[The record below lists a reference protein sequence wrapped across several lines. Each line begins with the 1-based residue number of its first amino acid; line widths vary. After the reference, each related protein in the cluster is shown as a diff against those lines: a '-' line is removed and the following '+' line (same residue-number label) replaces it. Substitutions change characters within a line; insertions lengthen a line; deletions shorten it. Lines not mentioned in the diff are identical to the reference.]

1 MYFYR
6 KLKTMKRLL
15 WIFLITGSIA
25 VGCSKNIDNPEN
37 PKTIYDL
44 KVSQAFLFET
54 DQNVSIELRALAND
68 NSPIKGVVFTLFDD
82 YPELGGKQLLTGITD
97 ENGTFTT
104 DYRFP
109 SIMQK
114 VLVTTNYIGLTHDT
128 LASLENGKLKLT
140 LGGSQK
146 GITKS
151 SGRSLLKSSLINFY
165 YMGTFNSQGKPYYL
179 EPQNYLVSSQLLN
192 DLNNSFPESVPIN
205 AQYLDLNNE
214 YDFKLTAY
222 SDVWV
227 VFVSE
232 GAGYKNTLGY
242 YKYNLN
248 NPPTSP
254 AQIDS
259 GFIVFP
265 NVSFQGSG
273 GQLQT
278 GNQVYLG
285 RFPANTGIGF
295 FLIANGFSNG
305 QVGMG
310 NGVYYTNYNFNPE
323 STLAKKKHSITL
335 IDPARDIFLMG
346 FEDLNRD
353 GWSDNDFND
362 ALFFIVANPIENV
375 ISTNFPIPSYI
386 GTDDDNDGIPNN
398 VDEYPSDASKA
409 FNNYYPGKNAFATLA
424 FEDMWP
430 YKADYDFNDMVIDYN
445 LNQITNGNNKVV
457 EIKSTWVLRA
467 MGASYRN
474 GFGFQLGIAPE
485 VISSV
490 TGQRLTEGLVNL
502 NGNGTEAGQNS
513 AVIMVFDDGFKILP
527 GGSSGFTGVNT
538 SPGQAFVTPD
548 TLRVDVIFT
557 QPQTMAQVG
566 PPPFNPFI
574 FINKNRGRELH
585 LSNQPPTSLADA
597 SLFNTYD
604 DTSNP
609 SISRYYR
616 TQNNLPWGINIVNKF
631 AHPFEKIPVVDAYLK
646 FAPWAESS
654 GTQYPD
660 WYLDKN
666 GYRNVTKIYLESL

>member
-1 MYFYR
+1 MR
-6 KLKTMKRLL
+6 KILPILL
-15 WIFLITGSIA
+15 MLVLIIA
-25 VGCSKNIDNPEN
+25 AGCNKNNDSPDT
-37 PKTIYDL
+37 PKTIYQL
-44 KVSQAFLFET
+44 KVSNDFLFET
-54 DQNVSIELRALAND
+54 DKKVTVELKALAND
-68 NSPIKGVVFTLFDD
+68 NTPLKGVVFTVYDD
-82 YPELGGKQLLTGITD
+82 YPENGGQQILSGVTD
-97 ENGTFTT
+97 ETGTFVS
-104 DYRFP
+104 DYQFP
-109 SIMQK
+109 AITQK
-114 VLVTTNYIGLTHDT
+114 VLVTTQFIGLPHDT
-128 LASLENGKLKLT
+128 LVNLENGELKLT

-146 GITKS
+146 GVIKS
-151 SGRSLLKSSLINFY
+151 SGWGIYKSSLINFY
-165 YMGTFNSQGKPYYL
+165 YMGTFNSQGKPNYL
-179 EPQNYLVSSQLLN
+179 LPQNYVVSSQLHT
-192 DLNNSFPESVPIN
+192 DLNNSFPEGHPISS
-205 AQYLDLNNE
+205 QYLNLNNE

-232 GAGYKNTLGY
+232 GAGYKNVLGY

-259 GFIVFP
+259 GYIIFP

-305 QVGMG
+305 QVTMG

-335 IDPARDIFLMG
+335 MDPARDIFLMG

-353 GWSDNDFND
+353 GSSDNDFND

-375 ISTNFPIPSYI
+375 VTTNFPIPSYV
-386 GTDDDNDGIPNN
+386 GTDNDGDGIPNN
-398 VDEYPSDASKA
+398 VDEYPDDPQRA
-409 FNNYYPGKNAFATLA
+409 FNNYYPSKNNYGTLA

-445 LNQITNGNNKVV
+445 INQVTNGNNRVV
-457 EIKSTWVLRA
+457 EIKSTWILRA

-474 GFGFQLGIAPE
+474 GFGFQLGVAPNT
-485 VISSV
+485 VASV

-502 NGNGTEAGQNS
+502 NANGTEAGQDK
-513 AVIMVFDDGFKILP
+513 AVIMVFDDGYKILP
-527 GGSSGFTGVNT
+527 TGGSGVVGVNT
-538 SPGQAFVTPD
+538 SPYQVYVEPD
-548 TLRVDVIFT
+548 TIRVKVVFV
-557 QPQTMAQVG
+557 QPQTQATVG
-566 PPPFNPFI
+566 APPFNPFI
-574 FINKNRGRELH
+574 FVNKNRGREIH
-585 LSNQPPTSLADA
+585 LNNQPPTSLANT
-597 SLFNTYD
+597 SLFSTYD

-609 SISRYYR
+609 ATGRYYR
-616 TQNNLPWGINIVNKF
+616 TQNNLPWAINIVNKF
-631 AHPFEKIPVVDAYLK
+631 AYPFEKIPVTDAHLK

-654 GTQYPD
+654 GVQYPD
-660 WYLDKN
+660 WYLDKS
-666 GYRNVTKIYLESL
+666 GYRDATKIYHATK

>member
-1 MYFYR
+1 MK
-6 KLKTMKRLL
+6 KLLQVIVLGALALAACNKT
-15 WIFLITGSIA
+15 SD
-25 VGCSKNIDNPEN
+25 DNDQ

-44 KVSQAFLFET
+44 KISPGFLFET
-54 DQNVSIELRALAND
+54 DQHVNIELKALAND
-68 NSPIKGVVFTLFDD
+68 NTPLKGVVFKIYDN
-82 YPELGGKQLLTGITD
+82 YPEAGGVQLISGVTD
-97 ENGTFTT
+97 ENGVFSTE
-104 DYRFP
+104 YRFQA
-109 SIMQK
+109 ILQK
-114 VLVTTNYIGLTHDT
+114 VLVTTDYIGLPHDT
-128 LASLENGKLKLT
+128 LVPLDNGKLKLT
-140 LGGSQK
+140 LGGTQK
-146 GITKS
+146 GITKAY
-151 SGRSLLKSSLINFY
+151 GRGVTKSSLINFY
-165 YMGTFNSQGKPYYL
+165 YMGSFNSQGKPNYL
-179 EPQNYLVSSQLLN
+179 EPQNYPISS
-192 DLNNSFPESVPIN
+192 DLFQDINNSFPERVPIN
-205 AQYLDLNNE
+205 QQYLNLNNE

-242 YKYNLN
+242 YKYNLS

-259 GFIVFP
+259 GFIIFP
-265 NVSFQGSG
+265 NVSFLGSG
-273 GQLQT
+273 GQLTT

-310 NGVYYTNYNFNPE
+310 NGIYYTNYNFNPE

-353 GWSDNDFND
+353 GASDNDFND
-362 ALFFIVANPIENV
+362 ALFFVVANPIANV
-375 ISTNFPIPSYI
+375 VTTNFPIPSYV
-386 GTDDDNDGIPNN
+386 GTDSDGDGIPNN
-398 VDEYPSDASKA
+398 VDEYPADPTRA
-409 FNNYYPGKNAFATLA
+409 FNNYYPGQHSFATLA

-430 YKADYDFNDMVIDYN
+430 YKADYDFNDMVIDYQ

-474 GFGFQLGIAPE
+474 GFGIQLGLAPDAIA
-485 VISSV
+485 SV
-490 TGQRLTEGLVNL
+490 SGQHLTEGLINL
-502 NGNGTEAGQNS
+502 NANGTEAGQNN
-513 AVIMVFDDGFKILP
+513 AVVILFDNGYKVLP
-527 GGSSGFTGVNT
+527 SGSSGYTGVNT

-548 TLRVDVIFT
+548 TLHLNI
-557 QPQTMAQVG
+557 TMAQPQNQVQVG
-566 PPPFNPFI
+566 IPPYNPFI
-574 FINKNRGRELH
+574 FINRNRGREVH
-585 LSNQPPTSLADA
+585 LGNQAPTSLADP

-609 SISRYYR
+609 STGRYYR
-616 TQNNLPWGINIVNKF
+616 TQNNLPWAINIVNKF
-631 AHPFEKIPVVDAYLK
+631 AYPFEKIPITDAHLK

-654 GTQYPD
+654 GNTFPD
-660 WYLDKN
+660 WYLDKS
-666 GYRNVTKIYLESL
+666 GYRNTTKIYFESK

>member
-1 MYFYR
+1 MR
-6 KLKTMKRLL
+6 KLY
-15 WIFLITGSIA
+15 WIFA
-25 VGCSKNIDNPEN
+25 VLALLVAGCNKNNDNPES

-44 KVSQAFLFET
+44 KISPKFLFET
-54 DQNVSIELRALAND
+54 DQHVSIELKALAND
-68 NSPIKGVVFTLFDD
+68 NTPLKGVVFTLFDD
-82 YPELGGKQLLTGITD
+82 YLENGGKQLLSGVTD
-97 ENGTFTT
+97 ENGMFTAE
-104 DYRFP
+104 YQFP
-109 SIMQK
+109 AIMQK
-114 VLVTTNYIGLTHDT
+114 VLVTTNYIGLPHDT
-128 LASLENGKLKLT
+128 LANLENGKLKLT
-140 LGGSQK
+140 FGGSQK

-151 SGRSLLKSSLINFY
+151 SGKGLLKSSLINFY
-165 YMGTFNSQGKPYYL
+165 YMGTFNSQGKPNYL
-179 EPQNYLVSSQLLN
+179 LPQNYPVSSQLLQ
-192 DLNNSFPESVPIN
+192 DLNNSFPERIPIN
-205 AQYLDLNNE
+205 QQYLNLNNE

-222 SDVWV
+222 SDVWI
-227 VFVSE
+227 VFISE

-248 NPPTSP
+248 SSPTSP

-259 GFIVFP
+259 GFIIFP

-305 QVGMG
+305 QVGTG
-310 NGVYYTNYNFNPE
+310 NGIYYTNYSFNPE
-323 STLAKKKHSITL
+323 STSAKKKHSITL

-362 ALFFIVANPIENV
+362 ALFFIVANPIENIV
-375 ISTNFPIPSYI
+375 TTNFPIPSYV
-386 GTDDDNDGIPNN
+386 GNDADGDGIPDN
-398 VDEYPSDASKA
+398 VDEYPTDPVRA
-409 FNNYYPGKNAFATLA
+409 FNNYYPGQNTFATLA

-445 LNQITNGNNKVV
+445 INQITNGSNKVV
-457 EIKSTWVLRA
+457 EIQSKWVLRA
-467 MGASYRN
+467 MGASYHN
-474 GFGFQLGIAPE
+474 GFGFQLGVAPE
-485 VISSV
+485 SV
-490 TGQRLTEGLVNL
+490 SALTGQHLTEGIVNL
-502 NGNGTEAGQNS
+502 NANGTEASQNK
-513 AVIMVFDDGFKILP
+513 AVIMVFDDGYKILP
-527 GGSSGFTGVNT
+527 SSTSGFTGVNT

-548 TLRVDVIFT
+548 TLRVKVTFA

-566 PPPFNPFI
+566 APPFNPFM
-574 FINKNRGRELH
+574 FINKNRGREVH

-609 SISRYYR
+609 ATGRYYR
-616 TQNNLPWGINIVNKF
+616 TQNNLPWVINIVNKF
-631 AHPFEKIPVVDAYLK
+631 AYPFEKIPVTDAHLK

-654 GTQYPD
+654 GTNYPD

-666 GYRNVTKIYLESL
+666 GYRNASKIYSESK

>member
-1 MYFYR
+1 
-6 KLKTMKRLL
+6 MKKILL
-15 WIFLITGSIA
+15 SFTLLVAILS
-25 VGCSKNIDNPEN
+25 GCNKSNDSPET

-44 KVSQAFLFET
+44 KVNPSFLFET
-54 DQNVSIELRALAND
+54 DQQVGIELKALAND
-68 NSPIKGVVFTLFDD
+68 DLPLKGVVFTLYDD
-82 YPELGGKQLLTGITD
+82 YPENGGRQLISGVTD
-97 ENGTFTT
+97 ENGAFSV
-104 DYRFP
+104 DYKFP
-109 SIMQK
+109 AILQK
-114 VLVTTNYIGLTHDT
+114 VLVTTNYIGLPHDT
-128 LASLENGKLKLT
+128 LVNLTNGKLKLT
-140 LGGSQK
+140 LGGKQL

-151 SGRSLLKSSLINFY
+151 SGAEVFKSSLINFY
-165 YMGTFNSQGKPYYL
+165 YMGTFNNQGKPNYL
-179 EPQNYLVSSQLLN
+179 LPQNYTVSPQLLQ

-205 AQYLDLNNE
+205 QQYLNLNNE

-259 GFIVFP
+259 GMIIFP
-265 NVSFQGSG
+265 NVSFSGSG

-305 QVGMG
+305 NVGMG
-310 NGVYYTNYNFNPE
+310 NGIYYTNYNFNPE
-323 STLAKKKHSITL
+323 STPAKKKHSITL

-362 ALFFIVANPIENV
+362 ALFFVVANPIENV
-375 ISTNFPIPSYI
+375 VTTNYPIPSYV
-386 GTDDDNDGIPNN
+386 GTDNDGDGIPNN
-398 VDEYPSDASKA
+398 VDEYPSDPARA
-409 FNNYYPGKNAFATLA
+409 FNNYYPAKNSFATLA

-430 YKADYDFNDMVIDYN
+430 YKADYDFNDMIIDYQ

-457 EIKSTWVLRA
+457 EIQSTWVLRA

-474 GFGFQLGIAPE
+474 GFGFQLGVAPNTIA
-485 VISSV
+485 SV
-490 TGQRLTEGLVNL
+490 TGQHLTEGLINL
-502 NGNGTEAGQNS
+502 NANGTEAGQNK
-513 AVIMVFDDGFKILP
+513 AVIMVFDDGFKVLP
-527 GGSSGFTGVNT
+527 SGSPGFTGVNT
-538 SPGQAFVTPD
+538 SPGQSFVTPD
-548 TLRVDVIFT
+548 TLRVKVTFT
-557 QPQTMAQVG
+557 QPQTLAQVG
-566 PPPFNPFI
+566 IPPFNPFI
-574 FINKNRGRELH
+574 FINKNRGREVH

-597 SLFNTYD
+597 TLFNTYD

-609 SISRYYR
+609 SSNRYYR

-631 AHPFEKIPVVDAYLK
+631 AYPFEKTPVTDAHLK

-654 GTQYPD
+654 GAEYPD

-666 GYRNVTKIYLESL
+666 GYRNYSKIYTESK